1 MNIIAAV
8 DKNWAIGCRGRLLVS
23 IPQDKKFFRE
33 KTFGKTVVMG
43 RKTFEDLP
51 GGKALEGR
59 RNIVLSNDSAFSPEN
74 ALVLR
79 SVEDCFNY
87 FKNEN
92 IADEEIFIIGGES
105 IYIQFLP
112 YCDTSYITYI
122 DNAYKADK
130 YLAGIDKEAEWKLIQ
145 ESTEKNYLKHKY
157 FFRLYKRAKY

>member
-1 MNIIAAV
+1 
-8 DKNWAIGCRGRLLVS
+8 
-23 IPQDKKFFRE
+23 
-33 KTFGKTVVMG
+33 MG

-92 IADEEIFIIGGES
+92 IA
-105 IYIQFLP
+105 
-112 YCDTSYITYI
+112 
-122 DNAYKADK
+122 
-130 YLAGIDKEAEWKLIQ
+130 YL
-145 ESTEKNYLKHKY
+145 
-157 FFRLYKRAKY
+157 